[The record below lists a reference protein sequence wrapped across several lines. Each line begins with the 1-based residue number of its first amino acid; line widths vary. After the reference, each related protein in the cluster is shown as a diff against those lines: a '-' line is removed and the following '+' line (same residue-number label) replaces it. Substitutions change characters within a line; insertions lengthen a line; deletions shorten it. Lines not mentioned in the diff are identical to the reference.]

1 MGTVTALITTRRGR
15 HIFQETIMRTW
26 IIAALVAALLV
37 GCKSTETQAPAPIE
51 EQAPAAG
58 APGAGASTSGA
69 PGSGVSGTGAGAGAL
84 SPLKDPKNILSKR
97 SVYFDFDSFVVKD
110 EYRAMVDAHAKYL
123 QANKAARVTLQGH
136 ADERGSREYNIA
148 LGQKR

>member
-1 MGTVTALITTRRGR
+1 MGTVTALIATRRGR

-84 SPLKDPKNILSKR
+84 SPLKDPKNIL
-97 SVYFDFDSFVVKD
+97 
-110 EYRAMVDAHAKYL
+110 
-123 QANKAARVTLQGH
+123 
-136 ADERGSREYNIA
+136 
-148 LGQKR
+148 LGQKRSDAVKKLMQLLGASEIQIETVSFGKERPKSEGHDETAWAQN